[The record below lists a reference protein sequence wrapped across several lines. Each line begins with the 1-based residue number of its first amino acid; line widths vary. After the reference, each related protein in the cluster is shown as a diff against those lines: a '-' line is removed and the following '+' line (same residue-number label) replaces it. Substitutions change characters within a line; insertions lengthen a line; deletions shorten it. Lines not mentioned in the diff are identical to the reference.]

1 MNNFL
6 KFLKPSVDA
15 FHAQDE
21 IKKELIK
28 SGYIE
33 LEENKKWKFQNG
45 GKYFVVR
52 DDAAII
58 AFTLPN
64 NLESLDLEMS
74 YNVVAAHLDSPT
86 FKLKPNF
93 DFEKSGYGM
102 LNTEVYGGPILNS
115 WFDRPLNI
123 NGRVIVKTPTG
134 VKSVLVNLNKP
145 MCIIPNCSIHY
156 RPELNTGVKVNA
168 QLDLVPLFKDRDSN
182 VDLYSIIAKKY
193 ELKKENI
200 ISSDLY
206 LSILDR
212 GCIGGADD
220 SFIIAP
226 QIDNLECSYAILE
239 AIKNSKPQDE
249 TVNVGA
255 FFNSEEIGSD
265 TINGAASDFLSSI
278 LERISLSLGYKIV
291 EHKVLL
297 ANSFMISAD
306 NAQGFHPN
314 YSNLYDPTNAVYLN
328 GGIVI
333 KSAARGS
340 YTTNAMSMAIFMEIC
355 KRSKAKFQ
363 LNTNRSDVRGGS
375 TLGAISL
382 SQVSIPSVDIGLA
395 QVAMHSSM
403 ETSGAY
409 DLDELI
415 KALKGFYKTNIKMV
429 SSNEFKLI

>member
-1 MNNFL
+1 M
-6 KFLKPSVDA
+6 
-15 FHAQDE
+15 
-21 IKKELIK
+21 
-28 SGYIE
+28 
-33 LEENKKWKFQNG
+33 
-45 GKYFVVR
+45 
-52 DDAAII
+52 
-58 AFTLPN
+58 
-64 NLESLDLEMS
+64 
-74 YNVVAAHLDSPT
+74 
-86 FKLKPNF
+86 
-93 DFEKSGYGM
+93 
-102 LNTEVYGGPILNS
+102 
-115 WFDRPLNI
+115 
-123 NGRVIVKTPTG
+123 
-134 VKSVLVNLNKP
+134 
-145 MCIIPNCSIHY
+145 
-156 RPELNTGVKVNA
+156 
-168 QLDLVPLFKDRDSN
+168 
-182 VDLYSIIAKKY
+182 
-193 ELKKENI
+193 
-200 ISSDLY
+200 Y

-415 KALKGFYKTNIKMV
+415 KALKCFYKTNIKMV